1 MIIKCSKCNK
11 NDKKIYRKYEVQVS
25 GLKNFDFLKI
35 TFEDQQNT
43 CSSDCSDLILWAS
56 SQT

>member
-1 MIIKCSKCNK
+1 MT
-11 NDKKIYRKYEVQVS
+11 RKYEVQVS